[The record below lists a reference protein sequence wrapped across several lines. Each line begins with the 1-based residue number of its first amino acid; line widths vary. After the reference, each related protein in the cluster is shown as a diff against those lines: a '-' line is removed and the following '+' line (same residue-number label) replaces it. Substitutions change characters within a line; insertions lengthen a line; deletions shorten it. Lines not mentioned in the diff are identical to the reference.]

1 MLPADYD
8 KNAMTD
14 QAELLASEAD
24 RAAIVTMIIVG
35 FIGVLLGGVAF
46 YLLSERNEAL
56 AIVLAL
62 GIPIAGAVIGGT
74 VGESRALKLRS
85 QAQQLLILLA
95 IERNTHKEVS
105 H

>member
-1 MLPADYD
+1 MPADYD